1 MVGGGLG
8 AGCWK
13 ERGEWEPLLSFSW
26 DLSGRGS
33 SVTKSHGRIGPTASG
48 SQASASSLPPR
59 GSQPPGAIPSLSGLP
74 LLAHPWGTLIWDSS
88 WSGNGSKT
96 NLLQR
101 HVVSGG
107 RAGFPW
113 CLDRGQGR
121 GGRWAVPRGS
131 SASVHAMGPHALSSQ
146 PRMTHP
152 PSPIKRSQAAAP
164 GVSSPTF
171 PSRIYSEFSSNQQGL
186 GGGSVVGETREGVDA
201 APEANTQLPSFLVS
215 CQPPGQRRADV
226 RTNTLKCALPRTW
239 ASSNIYPP
247 PPSVKRALGP
257 FAGALAEIP
266 EQKWVGQLLVTQAPA
281 GLRQSALP
289 LADANSQQ
297 PRQTCVLCGRLCLG
311 SQMCPW

>member
-1 MVGGGLG
+1 
-8 AGCWK
+8 
-13 ERGEWEPLLSFSW
+13 
-26 DLSGRGS
+26 
-33 SVTKSHGRIGPTASG
+33 
-48 SQASASSLPPR
+48 
-59 GSQPPGAIPSLSGLP
+59 
-74 LLAHPWGTLIWDSS
+74 
-88 WSGNGSKT
+88 
-96 NLLQR
+96 
-101 HVVSGG
+101 
-107 RAGFPW
+107 
-113 CLDRGQGR
+113 
-121 GGRWAVPRGS
+121 
-131 SASVHAMGPHALSSQ
+131 
-146 PRMTHP
+146 MTHP

-201 APEANTQLPSFLVS
+201 APEASTQLPLFLVS

-247 PPSVKRALGP
+247 PPSVKRVLGP